1 MGTLVR
7 ILSTEVLM
15 PSPRD
20 PAVLMRVAELYYLED
35 KSQAEIADLLGTGR
49 PNVSRMLKEA
59 QRQGIVEI
67 KVHDPSGRAR
77 DLERRLV
84 ETFGL
89 SDARVSARNPH
100 AGETTARVGTLAAR
114 VLLDSLGETTTVGIS
129 WGRAL
134 HAAVE
139 AIHPDRDHDVSVVQ
153 LLGGMSAIG
162 NEVSG
167 QELARSLAIS
177 LGGTYRLMHAPATLG
192 SAEAA
197 QALRGEVSVARALEV
212 ARSCDVALV
221 GIGAPTTGSSAAV
234 IESMTLDASEA
245 REFWSQRPVGDL
257 AGRYFTA
264 AGTPITGP
272 VDDRV
277 ISVSL
282 GDLAAIPLVV
292 GVALGRDKV
301 AAVHGALLGHHVDV
315 LVCDESLARSLLIHP
330 EDGEHRPA

>member
-1 MGTLVR
+1 
-7 ILSTEVLM
+7 M

-20 PAVLMRVAELYYLED
+20 PAVLMRVAELYYLEG
-35 KSQAEIADLLGTGR
+35 KSQAEVANLLGTGR

-67 KVHDPSGRAR
+67 TVHDPSGRAR
-77 DLERRLV
+77 DLERRLA

-89 SDARVSARNPH
+89 SEVRVAARNPH
-100 AGETTARVGTLAAR
+100 AGETAARVGTLAAR
-114 VLLDSLGETTTVGIS
+114 LLLDSLGETTTVGIS

-139 AIHPDRDHDVSVVQ
+139 ALHTDRDHDVNVVQ

-167 QELARSLAIS
+167 QELARSLAVS
-177 LGGTYRLMHAPATLG
+177 LGGTYQLMHAPATLG

-197 QALRGEVSVARALEV
+197 HALHDDASVARALRS
-212 ARSCDVALV
+212 ARSCDIALV

-234 IESMTLDASEA
+234 IESMALDASDA
-245 REFWSQRPVGDL
+245 RDFWAQRPVGDL

-264 AGTPITGP
+264 VGAPITGP

-282 GDLAAIPLVV
+282 SDLAAIPLVV
-292 GVALGRDKV
+292 GVALGRDKT
-301 AAVHGALLGHHVDV
+301 AAVHGALLGHHVDA
-315 LVCDESLARSLLIHP
+315 LVCDESLARSLLTHP
-330 EDGEHRPA
+330 EPGAQRPS

>member
-1 MGTLVR
+1 
-7 ILSTEVLM
+7 M
-15 PSPRD
+15 PAPRD
-20 PAVLMRVAELYYLED
+20 PAILMRVAELYYLED
-35 KSQAEIADLLGTGR
+35 KSQAEIAEILSTGR

-77 DLERRLV
+77 DLERRLADA
-84 ETFGL
+84 FGL
-89 SDARVSARNPH
+89 SEVRVSARNPH
-100 AGETTARVGTLAAR
+100 AGESAARVGSLVSTL
-114 VLLDSLGETTTVGIS
+114 LLESLAETTTVGLS

-139 AIHPDRDHDVSVVQ
+139 AMSTDRDHDVTVVQ

-167 QELARSLAIS
+167 QELARSLAVA

-197 QALRGEVSVARALEV
+197 RALREEPSVAQALEAARG
-212 ARSCDVALV
+212 CDVALV
-221 GIGAPTTGSSAAV
+221 GIGTPSSGSSAAV
-234 IESMTLDASEA
+234 VDSLALSPEDARA
-245 REFWSQRPVGDL
+245 FWDQEPVGDL

-264 AGTPITGP
+264 TGAPVTGP

-277 ISVSL
+277 VSVSL
-282 GDLAAIPLVV
+282 RDLDAIPLVV
-292 GVALGRDKV
+292 GVAFGRDKT
-301 AAVHGALLGHHVDV
+301 AAVYGALLGHHVDA
-315 LVCDESLARSLLIHP
+315 LVCDESLARSLLTHQSP
-330 EDGEHRPA
+330 STEGTT

>member
-1 MGTLVR
+1 V
-7 ILSTEVLM
+7 
-15 PSPRD
+15 PAPRD

-35 KSQAEIADLLGTGR
+35 KSQAEIADILGTGR

-77 DLERRLV
+77 DLERRL
-84 ETFGL
+84 TKDFGL
-89 SDARVSARNPH
+89 SEVRVSVRNPH
-100 AGETTARVGTLAAR
+100 AGGTAARVGSLTAG
-114 VLLDSLGETTTVGIS
+114 LLLEQLGDTTTVGIA

-139 AIHPDRDHDVSVVQ
+139 ALSTDQDHDVTVVQ

-167 QELARSLAIS
+167 QELARSLAVA

-197 QALRGEVSVARALEV
+197 RALREEPSVAQALET
-212 ARSCDVALV
+212 ARSCDIALV
-221 GIGAPTTGSSAAV
+221 GIGTPSSGSSAAV
-234 IESMTLDASEA
+234 VGSMGLDETDVRA
-245 REFWSQRPVGDL
+245 FWAQEPVGDL

-264 AGTPITGP
+264 SGAPITGP
-272 VDDRV
+272 VDERV

-282 GDLAAIPLVV
+282 HDLDAIPLVV
-292 GVALGRDKV
+292 GVAHGRDKT
-301 AAVHGALLGHHVDV
+301 AAAHGALVGHHVDA
-315 LVCDESLARSLLIHP
+315 LVCDESLARSLLTHQQAGHP
-330 EDGEHRPA
+330 A

>member
-1 MGTLVR
+1 
-7 ILSTEVLM
+7 M
-15 PSPRD
+15 PAPRD
-20 PAVLMRVAELYYLED
+20 PAILMRVAELYYLED
-35 KSQAEIADLLGTGR
+35 KSQAEIAEILSTGR

-67 KVHDPSGRAR
+67 KLHDPSGRAR

-84 ETFGL
+84 DAFGL
-89 SDARVSARNPH
+89 SDVRVSVRNPH
-100 AGETTARVGTLAAR
+100 AGDPAGQVGALVAGL
-114 VLLDSLGETTTVGIS
+114 LLDSIGETSTVGIS
-129 WGRAL
+129 WGHAL

-139 AIHPDRDHDVSVVQ
+139 ALSTDRDHDVTVVQ

-167 QELARSLAIS
+167 QELARSLAVA

-197 QALRGEVSVARALEV
+197 RALREEPSVAQALAA

-221 GIGAPTTGSSAAV
+221 GIGTPSSGSSAAV
-234 IESMTLDASEA
+234 VDSLGLSPEDARA
-245 REFWSQRPVGDL
+245 FWGQEPVGDL

-264 AGTPITGP
+264 AGAPVTGP

-282 GDLAAIPLVV
+282 RDLDAIPLVV
-292 GVALGRDKV
+292 GVAFGRDKT
-301 AAVHGALLGHHVDV
+301 AAVHGALVGHHVDA
-315 LVCDESLARSLLIHP
+315 LVCDESLARSLLSHHAP
-330 EDGEHRPA
+330 GTDEA